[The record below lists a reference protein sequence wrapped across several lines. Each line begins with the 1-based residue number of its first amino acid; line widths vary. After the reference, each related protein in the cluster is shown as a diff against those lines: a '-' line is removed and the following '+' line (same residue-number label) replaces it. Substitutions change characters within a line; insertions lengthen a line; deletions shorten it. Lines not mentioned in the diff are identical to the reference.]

1 MKTTIK
7 IIGGG
12 LAGSEAAYQLVKR
25 GYDVVLYEMRPKKFT
40 PAHTTAGLAELVCS
54 NSLKSTADTSAQGVL
69 KTELE
74 AMDSLILKAAKNTSV
89 PAGAAL
95 AVDREKFSK
104 EVEKQ
109 LNSLDSL
116 TIIREEITEISENTI
131 IATGPLT
138 SDGMAE
144 SLKKAT
150 GGDFLSFFDAV
161 APIVTLSSVDM
172 EHAFWGARYQ
182 KGEPDYLNCPM
193 DKAEYGEFV
202 KELLSARRFGVHD
215 VDKGRVF
222 ESCMPVEVMAAR
234 GTESLRYGPMR
245 PVGLRDG
252 DGKRPYAALQLRQE
266 DEYRE
271 LVNLVGFQT
280 NLAFPEQERVFG
292 MIPALKN
299 AEFVR
304 YGKMHRNTYLDA
316 PKALELGMRLKG
328 SRSVF
333 VAGQLSGVEGY
344 MESVMSG
351 LLCAVNL
358 DRVNRGLN
366 LEIPPDTT
374 VSGGLMRYLSAA
386 NRDFQPMHVSF
397 ELVPPPDRIIKD
409 KTERKKYKAARA
421 AVDIKKFQLNG
432 GR

>member
-1 MKTTIK
+1 MKTKTKIK
-7 IIGGG
+7 VVGGG

-25 GYDVVLYEMRPKKFT
+25 GYGVELYEMRPKKNT
-40 PAHTTAGLAELVCS
+40 PAHTTGGLAELVCS
-54 NSLKSTADTSAQGVL
+54 NSLKSTADSSAQGVL

-74 AMDSLILKAAKNTSV
+74 AMDSLILRVAKRVSV

-95 AVDREKFSK
+95 AVDRERFSE
-104 EVEKQ
+104 EVEKE

-116 TIIREEITEISENTI
+116 TIIREEITEISEDTV

-138 SDGMAE
+138 SDKMAE
-144 SLKKAT
+144 ALRNAT

-193 DKAEYGEFV
+193 DKEEYEAFV
-202 KELLSARRFGVHD
+202 RELLNARRFGVHD

-234 GTESLRYGPMR
+234 GVESLRFGPMR
-245 PVGLRDG
+245 PVGLKGKDG
-252 DGKRPYAALQLRQE
+252 RRPYAALQLRQE
-266 DEYRE
+266 DEYKE

-304 YGKMHRNTYLDA
+304 YGKMHRNTYLNA
-316 PKALELGMRLKG
+316 PKILERGMRLKG
-328 SRSVF
+328 TECIF

-351 LLCAVNL
+351 LLCAVNV
-358 DRVNRGLN
+358 DRVKCGLDIA
-366 LEIPPDTT
+366 IPPETT
-374 VSGGLMRYLSAA
+374 VSGGLMRYLSAE

-397 ELVPPPDRIIKD
+397 ELVPPPDRVIKD
-409 KTERKKYKAARA
+409 KTERKRFKAARA
-421 AVDIKKFQLNG
+421 AVDIKKFQL
-432 GR
+432 